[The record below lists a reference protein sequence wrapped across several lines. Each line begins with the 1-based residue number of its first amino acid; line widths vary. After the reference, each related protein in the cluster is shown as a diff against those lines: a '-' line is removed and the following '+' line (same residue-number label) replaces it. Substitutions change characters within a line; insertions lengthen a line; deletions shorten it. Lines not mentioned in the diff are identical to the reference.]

1 MQPLITRKYNL
12 VRAFMKDCTRNK
24 KQEGHEALYRSPE
37 CKKVLEKD
45 GVYEFG
51 CSNYVSAVNRVRTAI
66 MQASDLLF
74 NYS

>member
-1 MQPLITRKYNL
+1 MEPLSCHSNQTKGPIFINK
-12 VRAFMKDCTRNK
+12 RAMRP
-24 KQEGHEALYRSPE
+24 HIAHLE

-45 GVYEFG
+45 EVYELG
-51 CSNYVSAVNRVRTAI
+51 CSNYVNAVKRVRTAI